1 MIGPF
6 SDPRQGAMGVFVTRE
21 AAEEFVRVDQ
31 FLLEGVVKR
40 WELRRLRAA
49 PRPGPG
55 SPDSASDSRAYAE
68 SGEPGPGRGAA
79 RSLRSSHLFT
89 TPSRRNWSTRTNS
102 SAASRVT
109 NTPIA
114 P

>member
-55 SPDSASDSRAYAE
+55 SPDSASDSRAYCQFPGGSQVVPVLGTTGCTSTPARYQAV
-68 SGEPGPGRGAA
+68 SGGAKYC
-79 RSLRSSHLFT
+79 
-89 TPSRRNWSTRTNS
+89 
-102 SAASRVT
+102 SASGS
-109 NTPIA
+109 
-114 P
+114 